1 MVEMMDLS
9 VAGMVEMMVE
19 VLVDMMV
26 DDSAQT
32 SVVLMVVVSDDMT
45 EKRWAYKSALELVA

>member
-19 VLVDMMV
+19 VLDDLMV

-32 SVVLMVVVSDDMT
+32 MVVVM
-45 EKRWAYKSALELVA
+45 VV

>member
-19 VLVDMMV
+19 VLDDLMV

-32 SVVLMVVVSDDMT
+32 MAILMVV
-45 EKRWAYKSALELVA
+45 

>member
-1 MVEMMDLS
+1 MAEMMDLS

-19 VLVDMMV
+19 VLDDLMV

-32 SVVLMVVVSDDMT
+32 MVILMVV
-45 EKRWAYKSALELVA
+45 